1 MPRSRSDGLA
11 TRDRL
16 LDAAERL
23 FATQGIQA
31 TSLRMIN
38 DAAGAKNVSA
48 SHYHFGS
55 KDGVIEALVTRRMG
69 ELAEERLEGIAAVE
83 EHAGDGHPDLRAA
96 VEAMVLPFLRTLL
109 PPRAGHFA
117 IFLARAGG
125 DPTVH
130 IEQLAPPV
138 FWRAVERFMII
149 VRRACPALPE
159 RVVAVRTRFL
169 FQQVLV
175 AVVELERIGRHPRG
189 VDARAIETVGR
200 DLVDYVL
207 GGLAA
212 PTSDPT
218 PAEPIATP
226 RRTASRATR
235 RAPAR
240 VR

>member
-1 MPRSRSDGLA
+1 MARTRSDGLA

-55 KDGVIEALVTRRMG
+55 KDGVINALVTRRMG
-69 ELAEERLEGIAAVE
+69 ELADERLEGLAAVE
-83 EHAGDGHPDLRAA
+83 ARAGDGRPDLRAA

-109 PPRAGHFA
+109 PPRTVHFA
-117 IFLARAGG
+117 TFLARAGG

-138 FWRAVERFMII
+138 FWRVIERFMTI
-149 VRRACPALPE
+149 VRRACPTLSE

-169 FQQVLV
+169 IQQVLV
-175 AVVELERIGRHPRG
+175 AVVELDRIGRGTRG
-189 VDARAIETVGR
+189 VDPRTVETVGR

-212 PTSDPT
+212 PSTDPE
-218 PAEPIATP
+218 PAEPPPVA
-226 RRTASRATR
+226 R
-235 RAPAR
+235 RASKRSPR
-240 VR
+240 TR